1 MDAVSI
7 LKKYYGYENFRPGQ
21 EEIISAILS
30 GRDTL
35 GIMPTGGGKSICYQ
49 IPALMLEGVTVV
61 ISPLISLM
69 KDQVDTLKEYG
80 VAAEV
85 INSTLS
91 SEAFREIM
99 VSAREGKYKLLY
111 VAPERLETESFLS
124 LMDEMPIAMIAV
136 DEAHCV
142 STWGHDF
149 RPSYRRIYDLILR
162 LPRRPIVSAF
172 TATATPL
179 VEEDII
185 SLLALQS
192 PYKYSSSFDR
202 PNLYF
207 EVRKPDNKLH
217 EVQAYL
223 KQHSGESGI
232 IYCATRKTVDEVCER
247 INRLGIHATKY
258 HAGLSEKERNDNQEA
273 FLFDTVPLIVAT
285 NAFGMGIDKPNVRFV
300 IHYNMP
306 RNMEGY
312 YQEAGRAGRDG
323 QAAEC
328 ILLFSTQD
336 IMTNRYL
343 IENGSSMGGRSSE
356 YEKLNSM
363 VAYCNTEGCLR
374 NFILNYFGQLPLEKP
389 CDSCGNCNN
398 NMEETDITIEAQK
411 ILSCVKR
418 MKERFGSSQVADVL
432 KGANTQKVRSMEFDK
447 LSTYGIMRDYP
458 KDTIKELI
466 AFLIAE
472 GYLYLEGAQY
482 PIVRLTEA
490 SYSILKGE
498 KTLTIKRVIT
508 KQEERKETKIERLSF
523 VIDQLLFEQLRSK
536 RQEIA
541 VSKHIQPFMVLA
553 DTSLKQMASVYPTTQ
568 EELLEITGVGEYK
581 AETYGEAFLKVIN
594 EYVEMHPL
602 EVQRTK
608 VVNEAIVKEKNKQD
622 TKNTVQ
628 QAKKS
633 APRDSHRFSYE
644 LYEQGKTISEI
655 AYERNLTE
663 QTIENHLLKC
673 IQEGMKVNFE
683 DFIPKESESQI
694 IEAIEECGATL
705 LKPIKEKLPE
715 DISYTAIKFTIAK
728 YGMA

>member
-389 CDSCGNCNN
+389 CDNCGNCNN

-655 AYERNLTE
+655 ADERNLTE

-715 DISYTAIKFTIAK
+715 NISYTAIKFTIAK

>member
-655 AYERNLTE
+655 ADERNLTE

-715 DISYTAIKFTIAK
+715 NISYTAIKFTIAK